1 MYRFKYVIDY
11 TQDDTYEAR
20 VSKGYIIAGDY
31 NDAIDQLK
39 EYYGH
44 KALDAVYLEIET
56 DTGVMEC
63 EDIKYKEV
71 EGTNYKDWEG
81 PLPKKD
87 WF

>member
-1 MYRFKYVIDY
+1 MYRFKYVTNY

-20 VSKGYIIAGDY
+20 VGKGYIIAEDY
-31 NDAIDQLK
+31 NNAIDQLK
-39 EYYGH
+39 EYYGYN
-44 KALDAVYLEIET
+44 ALNAVYLEIET

-81 PLPKKD
+81 PLPKMD